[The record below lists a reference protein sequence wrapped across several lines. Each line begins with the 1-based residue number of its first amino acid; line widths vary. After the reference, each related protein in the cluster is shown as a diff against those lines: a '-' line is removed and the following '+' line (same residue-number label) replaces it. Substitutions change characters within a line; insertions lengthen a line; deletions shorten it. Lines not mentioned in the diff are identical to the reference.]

1 MISMRFSF
9 RVLTPAV
16 LFGLIAS
23 APLPSAARAATPSPE
38 ADRVTQTI
46 DVGNRIALG
55 GRRAGWITPANDEGV
70 VPNDLELTHLALNL
84 KRSPERQRAFEQFL
98 RDQHDPASPDYQRWL
113 SASEIGER
121 FGATAHDVDAIAGW
135 LRSQGLGVDAISNSR
150 TRVRFSGSAATVS
163 SAFATNLHYY
173 RAGGEKRIANETEA
187 QIPAALADAIS
198 SVAGL
203 ETMRAH
209 PTLHSSLPRSRS
221 FDPAGI
227 QPAGTN
233 CSGTDC
239 QYAVFPSDFAKI
251 YDVDTVYDDGYSGSG
266 QTIAV
271 VGRSRVYDQDIS
283 HYQDLLGL
291 AARQPTTIIPPDGTD
306 PGPALTTCPDDS
318 DPQCGNPADQ
328 LLDQAEA
335 TADVEIAGSVA
346 PQATIALIVSGQT
359 NSRDGLNI
367 AIDYAIDHDP
377 VPAKIVSISF
387 GSCEADNGRAV
398 TESLEDF
405 FSQAAAEGISVF
417 VASGDAGVAGC
428 ATLDEAPQAGEP
440 KTVNVYCSSQ
450 YVTCVGGTEFA
461 DKQNPDAYWSRSNG
475 PDFLS
480 ALGYIPE
487 GAWNEPLDAN
497 GDPQLSATGGGV
509 SAYIPTPSWQVGSGV
524 PGSAGR
530 YLPDVSLHADT
541 HEGYFSCIAAQGG
554 SCALVNNGFTFIASG
569 GTSMSAPSFAGITAL
584 LNQKTGAAN
593 GNLNPRLY
601 ALAQNAGAAAFHDV
615 TVASSGVTGCTLAT
629 PSMCNNSTPGPNGLS
644 GGLTGYQVGT
654 GYDQAT
660 GLGSVDAAN
669 LIAHWND
676 ANTSVNLNQVGL
688 TGSWYNPATSGQGVV
703 MQVVPDFYGAG
714 QGLLFGGWFTFD
726 VTAAGGQ
733 RWYSVQGQVS
743 ASSPSATMPVY
754 VSEGGNFAAPPN
766 VGVTPVGEATFS
778 FSDCSHGTLTYTF
791 NDGSGRGGAI
801 PLTRITSN
809 VACTQSGSGQPPPSF
824 LLSGTW
830 YNPATSG
837 QGFVFDINPLQH
849 SLFIAWYTYAAN
861 GQQIGGP
868 ESQRWYTIQGT
879 YTAGVSSYDNI
890 AIFETHGGAF
900 NASVPVTTTAVG
912 TASLD
917 FQNCSAATLGYTFT
931 SGANSGQH
939 GTIPLIRTSPAA
951 SGCSP

>member
-1 MISMRFSF
+1 
-9 RVLTPAV
+9 L
-16 LFGLIAS
+16 GLIAS
-23 APLPSAARAATPSPE
+23 APLSPEVRAATPSPE

-46 DVGNRIALG
+46 DVGKRVALG

-70 VPNDLELTHLALNL
+70 VPNNLELTHLALNL

-113 SASEIGER
+113 SPSEIGER
-121 FGATAHDVDAIAGW
+121 FGATTHDLDAIADW

-150 TRVRFSGSAATVS
+150 TRIRFSGSAASVS
-163 SAFATNLHYY
+163 AAFATNLRYY

-203 ETMRAH
+203 ETVRMH
-209 PTLHSSLPRSRS
+209 PALHTSPPRLHS
-221 FDPAGI
+221 ATI
-227 QPAGTN
+227 QPAASS

-239 QYAVFPSDFAKI
+239 SFAVFPADFAKI
-251 YDVDTVYDDGYSGSG
+251 YDVNSVYAGGTSGAG

-271 VGRSRVYDQDIS
+271 VGRSRVYDQDIY
-283 HYQDLLGL
+283 HFAQL
-291 AARQPTTIIPPDGTD
+291 AGRTPRLPTVIIPPDGTD
-306 PGPALTTCPDDS
+306 PGDPLTTCPDDS
-318 DPQCGNPADQ
+318 AQYCGNPSDQ
-328 LLDQAEA
+328 LLDQSEA
-335 TADVEIAGSVA
+335 SGDVQLATTAA
-346 PQATIALIVSGQT
+346 PGATIDLIVSSAT
-359 NSRDGLNI
+359 NSNDGVNI

-377 VPAKIVSISF
+377 VPAKILSISF
-387 GSCEADNGRAV
+387 TSCEADNGRAV
-398 TESLEDF
+398 AESLDGF

-428 ATLDEAPQAGEP
+428 ASLDSAPQPGEP
-440 KTVNVYCSSQ
+440 KTINVLCSSQ
-450 YVTCVGGTEFA
+450 YVTCVGGTAFA
-461 DKQNPDAYWSRSNG
+461 DEADPTAYWSMTNG
-475 PDFLS
+475 VGYLS

-487 GAWNEPLDAN
+487 GAWNEPLDTN
-497 GDPQLSATGGGV
+497 GDPQLAATGGGI
-509 SAYIPTPSWQVGSGV
+509 SAYIPTPSWQVGTGV
-524 PGSAGR
+524 PGTAGR
-530 YLPDVSLHADT
+530 YVPDVSLHSDT
-541 HEGYFSCIAAQGG
+541 REGYFTCIAAQGG
-554 SCALVNNGFTFIASG
+554 PCSNVAGQFTFIPSG
-569 GTSMSAPSFAGITAL
+569 GTSMSAPALAGITAL
-584 LNQKTGAAN
+584 LNQKTGVAH
-593 GNLNPRLY
+593 GNINPRLY
-601 ALAQNAGAAAFHDV
+601 ALAQNVGAAAFHDV
-615 TVASSGVTGCTLAT
+615 TVATSGVTGCTLAT

-654 GYDQAT
+654 GYDLAT
-660 GLGSVDAAN
+660 GLGTVDAAN
-669 LIAHWND
+669 LITHWND
-676 ANTSVNLNQVGL
+676 ANTSVNLDQVGL

-703 MQVVPDFYGAG
+703 MQVVPDFYGSG
-714 QGLLFGGWFTFD
+714 QGLLFGGWFTYD

-791 NDGSGRGGAI
+791 NDGSGRSGSI
-801 PLTRITSN
+801 PLTRLNGN
-809 VACTQSGSGQPPPSF
+809 VACTQTGPGQPPPSF

-837 QGFVFDINPLQH
+837 QGFLFDINPLQH

-861 GQQIGGP
+861 GQQIGGAQ
-868 ESQRWYTIQGT
+868 SQRWYSIQGS

-890 AIFETHGGAF
+890 AIFETDGGAF
-900 NASVPVTTTAVG
+900 NQSVPVTTTQVG
-912 TASLD
+912 TANLD
-917 FQNCSAATLGYTFT
+917 FQNCSAATLSYTFT

-939 GTIPLIRTSPAA
+939 GTIPLVRTSPAA
-951 SGCSP
+951 AGCSP